1 MRTGRRLLFDID
13 MYKIQRIV
21 SVVGASLLITLFIS
35 PTGFADVSE
44 PDPFRL
50 TLKKE
55 VIIVLSGIAFQQAGN
70 HFLSNMSLPDP
81 VTLKRNDVIGFDRF
95 ACNYY

>member
-1 MRTGRRLLFDID
+1 MF
-13 MYKIQRIV
+13 KIQHII
-21 SVVGASLLITLFIS
+21 SVIEASLLITIFIS

-50 TLKKE
+50 TIKKE
-55 VIIVLSGIAFQQAGN
+55 VIFALAGIAFQQAGN

-81 VTLKRNDVIGFDRF
+81 VTLTRNDVIGFDRF